1 MKRLLVFTSLS
12 AGLGIVLICGQPV
25 YPHGGLVDGYGCH
38 TDPKTKRYHCHQG
51 EFAGQS
57 FKSKQEFLQK
67 LRGGSKDLSPQT
79 ITPRTGTKTDR
90 ND

>member
-1 MKRLLVFTSLS
+1 MKRFLLFTSLS
-12 AGLGIVLICGQPV
+12 AGLGIFFVFGQPA
-25 YPHGGLVDGYGCH
+25 YPHSGLVDGYGCH

-51 EFAGQS
+51 EFVGQS

-67 LRGGSKDLSPQT
+67 LRGGSKDLSPKE
-79 ITPRTGTKTDR
+79 TPRKPETKTDR